1 MNIPA
6 RITST
11 TAILSLVFGIICWF
25 ALPFIGAIVAI
36 VCGHSARGEIRR
48 ALPGTVEGDGM
59 AVAGLIL
66 GYCHLALIAMV
77 ILVVFGIF
85 GGLAFFSHWHF

>member
-25 ALPFIGAIVAI
+25 ALPIIGAIVAI
-36 VCGHSARGEIRR
+36 VCGHSARAEIRR
-48 ALPGTVEGDGM
+48 APPGTVEGDGL
-59 AVAGLIL
+59 AAAGLIL